1 MSANREP
8 DGFRLPIHP
17 SLVRPKLTLGA
28 ESPLVYMSA
37 AVCSLSFAT
46 GDPRGYL
53 LGGLAWT
60 GILFVLRW
68 IAKNVDPIASQTYA
82 RYVNYPNFIS
92 AQPSIIALT
101 PPSHEMQ

>member
-1 MSANREP
+1 MSAIPEP
-8 DGFRLPIHP
+8 PGFRLPIHQ

-28 ESPLVYMSA
+28 ESTLVYLAA

-53 LGGLAWT
+53 LGGTAWICT
-60 GILFVLRW
+60 LFVLRRL
-68 IAKNVDPIASQTYA
+68 AKVDPIASQTYA
-82 RYVNYPNFIS
+82 RFCNYPNIIS

-101 PPSHEMQ
+101 APSHEMQ

>member
-1 MSANREP
+1 MSATPEP
-8 DGFRLPIHP
+8 QGFRLPIHQ

-28 ESPLVYMSA
+28 ESTLVYLAA

-53 LGGLAWT
+53 LGGTAWICT
-60 GILFVLRW
+60 LFVLRW

-82 RYVNYPNFIS
+82 RFCNYANFTS

-101 PPSHEMQ
+101 APSHEMQ